1 MLSSKIIALNYIF
14 ILKKSLTC
22 FESYK
27 FKTILEIYRTFLSPQ
42 ETKLTGQ
49 RGCPS
54 FDKLAL
60 SIRNKDNAV
69 HKRVGDFAPLRL
81 VRACG
86 IFIRDMCWN
95 PMLERSQ
102 RVPGASF
109 CLQMGGEA
117 SQTASPAASFAS
129 PPCTPEGKCM
139 TERREAGVPVFLA
152 GTWTS
157 YWFTKEEGGRKGKGK
172 ERNSFLLPARLFMVI
187 KDEKHLQP
195 LFMNLSQSFL
205 DSCTTE

>member
-1 MLSSKIIALNYIF
+1 MTKKINQLLLVLSSKIISLNYIF

-86 IFIRDMCWN
+86 IFVHDMCWN

-102 RVPGASF
+102 RVPGASL

-117 SQTASPAASFAS
+117 SQTASPATSFAS

-139 TERREAGVPVFLA
+139 TERREAGVPFSWL
-152 GTWTS
+152 GPEPLIGS
-157 YWFTKEEGGRKGKGK
+157 QKKREGGRGK
-172 ERNSFLLPARLFMVI
+172 ERREIASCFLQGSSWSSRM
-187 KDEKHLQP
+187 K
-195 LFMNLSQSFL
+195 NTYSLS
-205 DSCTTE
+205 